1 MHVDFLT
8 LACLRNDLKALR
20 DARVQNLVFTN
31 TNTLAIELYA
41 GQRTNLVLDVSQ
53 QHSRAYLTHT
63 KPRRGVETETP
74 LLLLLRKYVRSGRL
88 RDVTQPLGE
97 RILEFHFENEN
108 GRTLLVAEVMGKFSN
123 LLLVDDEGIV
133 LECVRRI
140 TIQQNRFRATL
151 PNHPYEPPPVLQ
163 RPLPHELS
171 EFEWQGIL
179 QNADPDELLH
189 KVLVRAASA
198 VSPTVARELA
208 ARATGHFDAKVSEA
222 RALALVDAADAL
234 FDPLESGHWLPH
246 VALDEEGEVIA
257 FAPYPLT
264 QYEISEPVDSISEG
278 IERYFAQKLDTD
290 GYAAVRQRVGA
301 LLAGAQK
308 EVDSRL
314 YQLRSQ
320 LIDPAEVEALRE
332 SGELLLSYQWQVP
345 RGADVVELP
354 DFTGKTRRITLEPT
368 LNAVDNAKRYFTRY
382 DKRKKAAD
390 ELPPLVESAEQDA
403 AYLAELANDLE
414 RAEERPEI
422 DAVREAL
429 TTGGFTRA
437 QKKRR
442 AMGGTIKGPRRVML
456 GDYVALVGRN
466 AKQNDEVT
474 FKLGSPD
481 DLWLHARG
489 VPGSHVILKT
499 NGRTPP
505 APILD
510 QAAALAGYYSQARGN
525 TDAAVD
531 VTERRQ
537 VRRMSGARPGLVTY
551 RNERTLYVRPKAA
564 EEVEDE

>member
-8 LACLRNDLKALR
+8 LACLRNDLKRMR
-20 DARVQNLVFTN
+20 DARVQNLLFTDA
-31 TNTLAIELYA
+31 TTLAIELYA
-41 GQRTNLVLDVSQ
+41 GWRTNLVLDVSQ
-53 QHSRAYLTHT
+53 QHSRAFLTEN

-74 LLLLLRKYVRSGRL
+74 LLLLLRKYVRSARL
-88 RDVTQPLGE
+88 RDVTQPMGE
-97 RILEFHFENEN
+97 RILEFHFEGEN
-108 GRTLLVAEVMGKFSN
+108 GRTLLVAEVMGKYSN
-123 LLLVDDEGIV
+123 LLLVDDDGIV
-133 LECVRRI
+133 LECVRRV
-140 TIQQNRFRATL
+140 TVQQNRFRATL
-151 PNHPYEPPPVLQ
+151 PNHPYEPPPLLQ
-163 RPLPHELS
+163 RPMPHQLREV
-171 EFEWQGIL
+171 EWNGIL
-179 QNADPDELLH
+179 QGADPDELLH
-189 KVLVRAASA
+189 KVLVRSASA

-208 ARATGHFDAKVSEA
+208 ARATGHFDAKVSEV

-278 IERYFAQKLDTD
+278 IQRYFAQKLDTD
-290 GYAAVRQRVGA
+290 AYAAVRQRVNT

-332 SGELLLSYQWQVP
+332 SGEILLSYQWQVP
-345 RGADVVELP
+345 KGANVVELP

-368 LNAVDNAKRYFTRY
+368 LNPVDNAKRYFARY

-390 ELPPLVESAEQDA
+390 ELPPLVESAEQDS
-403 AYLAELANDLE
+403 AYLAELANDLNS
-414 RAEERPEI
+414 AEERPEI

-429 TTGGFTRA
+429 MAGGFTRGA
-437 QKKRR
+437 KKRR
-442 AMGGTIKGPRRVML
+442 AMGGAIKGPRRVML

-499 NGRTPP
+499 GGRTPP
-505 APILD
+505 TPVLD

-525 TDAAVD
+525 TDAAID

-537 VRRMSGARPGLVTY
+537 VRRISGARPGLVTY
-551 RNERTLYVRPKAA
+551 RNERTLYVRPRAA

>member
-8 LACLRNDLKALR
+8 LACLRNDLKSLR
-20 DARVQNLVFTN
+20 DARVQNIVFTD

-53 QHSRAYLTHT
+53 QHSRAYLTDI

-108 GRTLLVAEVMGKFSN
+108 GRTLLVAEVMGKYSN
-123 LLLVDDEGIV
+123 MLLVDDDGIV
-133 LECVRRI
+133 LECVRRV

-151 PNHPYEPPPVLQ
+151 PNHPYEPPPLLQ
-163 RPLPHELS
+163 RPLPHEMS
-171 EFEWQGIL
+171 EFDWQTVL
-179 QNADPDELLH
+179 HNADPDELLH
-189 KVLVRAASA
+189 KILVRAASA

-264 QYEISEPVDSISEG
+264 QFEISEPVDSISEG
-278 IERYFAQKLDTD
+278 IERFFAQKLDTD
-290 GYAAVRQRVGA
+290 AYAAVRRRVGD

-314 YQLRSQ
+314 YQLRTQ

-345 RGADVVELP
+345 KGAEVVELP
-354 DFTGKTRRITLEPT
+354 DFTGKTRRISLDAT
-368 LNAVDNAKRYFTRY
+368 LNAVDNAKRYFARY

-403 AYLAELANDLE
+403 AYLAELANDLD

-429 TTGGFTRA
+429 MAGGFTRG

-442 AMGGTIKGPRRVML
+442 AMGGTIKGPRRVMV
-456 GDYVALVGRN
+456 GDFVALVGRN

-474 FKLGSPD
+474 FKLGGPD

-499 NGRTPP
+499 GGRTPP
-505 APILD
+505 VAIVD

-537 VRRMSGARPGLVTY
+537 VRRISGARPGLVTY
-551 RNERTLYVRPKAA
+551 RNERTLYVRPRAA
-564 EEVEDE
+564 DELEDE